1 MQLQQ
6 RGLPENALKV
16 TTFAEFSDCV
26 TQFVAGKFTLLMLVG
41 GPGIAK
47 SQTVRRAVG
56 NRPHVYL
63 ETHATAFGMY
73 HKLHEHRGMPVIID
87 DLDHLYRDQASVRLL
102 KSLCNTDMVK
112 RLSWP
117 TRHPDITR
125 GEVPSSF
132 TTTSP
137 VCLIANEWR
146 TLNANVQA
154 IEDRAIIIH
163 FAPSPGEVHVKV
175 REWFDDDEV
184 YQFIEEH
191 LSFITRPSM
200 RHYVKG
206 KQLRQAN
213 SERWRTQLLAIM
225 GVDEKVRVI
234 QDLLTAPGFSSDA
247 ERIAAFEASGYGR
260 RATFYRWK
268 KRFGMS

>member
-1 MQLQQ
+1 MPQPQPN
-6 RGLPENALKV
+6 LPENALEV
-16 TTFAEFSDCV
+16 RTFDEFSGFV
-26 TQFVAGKFTLLMLVG
+26 TQFVAGRFTLLMLVG

-47 SQTVRRAVG
+47 SQTVRRAIG
-56 NRPHVYL
+56 NRPHLYL
-63 ETHATAFGMY
+63 ETHATAFGMF
-73 HKLHEHRGMPVIID
+73 HKLHEYRGTPVIID

-102 KSLCNTDMVK
+102 KSLCNTDVVK

-117 TRHPDITR
+117 TRHPEITR

-146 TLNANVQA
+146 TINANVQA
-154 IEDRAIIIH
+154 IEDRAIIVH

-184 YQFIEEH
+184 YRFIEEH
-191 LSFITRPSM
+191 LLFITRPSM

-213 SERWRTQLLAIM
+213 PERWRAQLLAIM
-225 GVDEKVRVI
+225 GVDEKVQAI
-234 QDLLTAPGFSSDA
+234 QNLFTAPGFSNDA
-247 ERIAAFEASGYGR
+247 DRIAAFEASGYGS

-268 KRFGMS
+268 KRFGTV